1 MFLQLQQESLLLG
14 RRPVGFTEH
23 YYTEWEDG
31 LGKDKIALFLLVSI
45 SSTQV
50 PGAEIAKEA
59 FQLLQDHFLD
69 DLTGD
74 PYDRFESALREIN
87 VMVNQKEKELELKFI
102 PNMNVLIGVIQKDM
116 LFLSQRGEAQGYLIR
131 KRHVSS
137 ITDGLYD
144 EKNKEDLFQNIA
156 SGAMEVGDTTL
167 FATGPLVQYI
177 TPNDLSKIF
186 SEQALSQATK
196 ELQELLH
203 GDIEEQMALLS
214 FEVLEKTEELLT
226 GVSPMGLKIGDEEDE
241 SERENNHGSSGKSL
255 LHHEDEDLPSGNRLS
270 RSLQI
275 LRNFASKKG
284 QSGFIQAKG
293 FFAQMRGWEKKKL
306 LTVLAVLGVV
316 IVGGILLL
324 NVTLGKQRTIQAME
338 EKLTLAEENI
348 AQAETQGAFDKAK
361 ANSLLDQA
369 EDLAVEVLNSG
380 YLGGRASQTL
390 DHIEEQRHTLD
401 NVHVVTEEL
410 RLVADLS
417 DSLAGVSLLGAQP
430 YGDRI
435 VAYTDQNAYPVL
447 LDEVQDADLLDAN
460 ERIITGEFFA
470 EYNTIVFLSAAAK
483 LIEYTDGN
491 SQFADTADVDF
502 HSGVDLV
509 TYSNKIYILDPPSN
523 QIWRYQ
529 RGSAGYGSGQ
539 AYFSSDVDLGDA
551 VSLAVDGSVWVL
563 KEDGSI
569 LKYYGG
575 NAVDFAIKK
584 APLTSMEGVSK
595 IYTDVE
601 ISQLYILDSEENRIF
616 VFDKS
621 SKNDDIQYNAQYVF
635 EDMKGHLVDLYMD
648 KDRDVLMLMTTEAL
662 YELGF

>member
-1 MFLQLQQESLLLG
+1 MFLQLQQESMLLG

-23 YYTEWEDG
+23 YYTEWDDG
-31 LGKDKIALFLLVSI
+31 LGKDKIAIFLLVSI
-45 SSTQV
+45 SSTQL

-69 DLTGD
+69 DLAGD
-74 PYDRFESALREIN
+74 PYDRFENALREIN

-167 FATGPLVQYI
+167 LTTGPLVQYI

-186 SEQALSQATK
+186 SEQALGQASK
-196 ELQELLH
+196 ELQELLQS
-203 GDIEEQMALLS
+203 DIEEQMALLS
-214 FEVLEKTEELLT
+214 FEVLEKTEEIPTRLSA
-226 GVSPMGLKIGDEEDE
+226 VGLKIGDEDDE
-241 SERENNHGSSGKSL
+241 GEEKNNSGSSGKSL
-255 LHHEDEDLPSGNRLS
+255 LHNEDDDLPRENRLS
-270 RSLQI
+270 RSLQV
-275 LRNFASKKG
+275 LRNFASQKG
-284 QSGFIQAKG
+284 QTGFTQAKG

-306 LTVLAVLGVV
+306 LTFLAILGIV

-390 DHIEEQRHTLD
+390 DQIEEQRHTLD

-430 YGDRI
+430 YEDRI
-435 VAYTDQNAYPVL
+435 VAYTDKNAYPVL
-447 LDEVQDADLLDAN
+447 IDQVQDPDLLDAS
-460 ERIITGEFFA
+460 ERVVTGEFFT

-509 TYSNKIYILDPPSN
+509 TYSNKIYILDPSSN

-529 RGSAGYGSGQ
+529 RGSGGYASGQ
-539 AYFSSDVDLGDA
+539 AYFSSDVDLSNA
-551 VSLAVDGSVWVL
+551 VSMAVDGSVWVL
-563 KEDGSI
+563 NDDGSI

-575 NAVDFAIKK
+575 NAVDFTVKK
-584 APLTSMEGVSK
+584 APLTPMEGVSK
-595 IYTDVE
+595 VYTDLE
-601 ISQLYILDSEENRIF
+601 ISQLYILAPKDNRIF

-635 EDMKGHLVDLYMD
+635 EDMKGSLVDLYMN
-648 KDRDVLMLMTTEAL
+648 KDRNVLMLVTTEAL
-662 YELGF
+662 YELVF